1 MEYDI
6 CERFCLMAQTAR
18 TFAKCN
24 SSSDRHRKTSDSL
37 LLVAAFSATGTIHL
51 QLLQDDSILF
61 QLHSKNRLVEKTTN
75 LIGWPNIGYIL
86 VVLTNIL
93 VN

>member
-1 MEYDI
+1 MCTPRLLD
-6 CERFCLMAQTAR
+6 AR
-18 TFAKCN
+18 MYLAN
-24 SSSDRHRKTSDSL
+24 IGDSCIQGQVL
-37 LLVAAFSATGTIHL
+37 TESFYENV
-51 QLLQDDSILF
+51 
-61 QLHSKNRLVEKTTN
+61 HSKNRLVEKTTN

>member
-1 MEYDI
+1 
-6 CERFCLMAQTAR
+6 MA
-18 TFAKCN
+18 N
-24 SSSDRHRKTSDSL
+24 
-37 LLVAAFSATGTIHL
+37 V
-51 QLLQDDSILF
+51 
-61 QLHSKNRLVEKTTN
+61 HSKNRLVEKTTN

>member
-1 MEYDI
+1 MLFYHADGTTDYANYPYKTKDKPQI
-6 CERFCLMAQTAR
+6 FRYLKGAPAKKNFSFQIN
-18 TFAKCN
+18 FAKN
-24 SSSDRHRKTSDSL
+24 QT
-37 LLVAAFSATGTIHL
+37 F
-51 QLLQDDSILF
+51 
-61 QLHSKNRLVEKTTN
+61 LHSKNRLVEKTTN

>member
-1 MEYDI
+1 MMG
-6 CERFCLMAQTAR
+6 C
-18 TFAKCN
+18 
-24 SSSDRHRKTSDSL
+24 SRKLHSPANGHGDGS
-37 LLVAAFSATGTIHL
+37 VV
-51 QLLQDDSILF
+51 
-61 QLHSKNRLVEKTTN
+61 HSKNRLVEKTTN